1 MNKPIPPGSH
11 HQGSHD
17 SYEDRCPGCLFCEI
31 PSHRIIDSNPLA
43 YAIRDMYP
51 VTELHTLVILRRHTA
66 SYFDLDQAE
75 INAVT
80 ELLKRIQF
88 SIREQDASV
97 DAFNIGIND
106 GEAAGQTI
114 PHCHIHLIPRR
125 KGDVREPRGGVRHTI
140 PGRGNY

>member
-1 MNKPIPPGSH
+1 MNKPIPPGSD
-11 HQGSHD
+11 QQAVDDSH
-17 SYEDRCPGCLFCEI
+17 EERCPGCLFCEI
-31 PSHRIIDSNPLA
+31 PSHRIIDFNSLA

-51 VTELHTLVILRRHTA
+51 VTELHTLVIPRRHTA
-66 SYFDLDQAE
+66 SYFDLGQSE
-75 INAVT
+75 IDAIT
-80 ELLKRIQF
+80 ELLQRIQA
-88 SIREQDASV
+88 SIREQDTSV
-97 DAFNIGIND
+97 EAFNVGIND